1 MPSNIWLLAL
11 LTLGN
16 TLSSESIGRIVRLDL
31 PHNPDHRNAVCV
43 FVFVT
48 GAVQAQINWVSTFG
62 KLRTLRT
69 ARGYQ

>member
-16 TLSSESIGRIVRLDL
+16 TLSSESIGELYDSIFRAIPTIGTL
-31 PHNPDHRNAVCV
+31 VCV